1 MKVLIAVDDSKF
13 SQKIGDFVVK
23 QGFPAD
29 SEFVVLSVVES
40 MLVGSYM
47 SVLPSPM
54 LDEIKAA
61 ARNTSSGTL
70 EKFAALI
77 TEHYPAA
84 TVKQE
89 LLEGFP
95 KEEIIEYAANWGADL
110 IIVGTHGRKGL
121 GRFVMGSV
129 SQAVC
134 QSAPC
139 SVLLVR

>member
-1 MKVLIAVDDSKF
+1 MKILIAVDDSKF
-13 SQKIGDFVVK
+13 SLKIGDFVVR

-61 ARNTSSGTL
+61 ARITSLGVL
-70 EKFAALI
+70 EKLAALI
-77 TEHYPAA
+77 AEHYPAA
-84 TVKQE
+84 KVKQE

-95 KEEIIEYAANWGADL
+95 KEEIIEYAQKWDAGL
-110 IIVGTHGRKGL
+110 IIVGTRGRKGL
-121 GRFVMGSV
+121 SRFVMGSV

>member
-13 SQKIGDFVVK
+13 SQVVGDFVVK
-23 QGFPAD
+23 QAFQAD
-29 SEFVVLSVVES
+29 TEFVVLSVVEN

-54 LDEIKAA
+54 LDEIRAA
-61 ARNTSSGTL
+61 ARTTSLSTI
-70 EKFAALI
+70 EKLANRIA
-77 TEHYPAA
+77 EHYPAA
-84 TVKQE
+84 KVKQE

-95 KEEIIEYAANWGADL
+95 KEEIIEYAQKWGADL

-121 GRFVMGSV
+121 SRFVMGSV

-134 QSAPC
+134 QSASC

>member
-13 SQKIGDFVVK
+13 SQKIGDFVVR
-23 QGFPAD
+23 QAFPAGT
-29 SEFVVLSVVES
+29 EFVVLSVVEN

-54 LDEIKAA
+54 LEEIKAA
-61 ARNTSSGTL
+61 ARTTCHDTL
-70 EKFAALI
+70 EKLAARI
-77 TEHYPAA
+77 AEHYPAA
-84 TVKQE
+84 AVKQE

-95 KEEIIEYAANWGADL
+95 KEEIIEYAASWGADL

-121 GRFVMGSV
+121 SRFVMGSV

>member
-13 SQKIGDFVVK
+13 SQVIGDFVVK
-23 QGFPAD
+23 QAFQAD
-29 SEFVVLSVVES
+29 TEFVVLSVVEN

-61 ARNTSSGTL
+61 ARTTSLSTI
-70 EKFAALI
+70 EKLASRIA
-77 TEHYPAA
+77 EHYPAA
-84 TVKQE
+84 KVKQE

-95 KEEIIEYAANWGADL
+95 KEEIIEYAQKWGADL